1 MTEGIVNIDQLTSGM
16 QEPVKRF
23 VLRVQELAGSNCLAI
38 TSFGAITTPAFD
50 PRKQLAKSVVILNNI
65 DLPML
70 RELAKDGVKL
80 GKAKIAAPLIMTP
93 VYIEGSLDTFP
104 LEFLEIQQC
113 HLCLA
118 GPDHFSDLSFDA
130 SHIRLQCERE
140 LKTILIAMR
149 QGLLAAAGREKM
161 FGTMESDIAERL
173 MRTLRGLLWLHDQ
186 KDYLDAIQV
195 VGHIEQETER
205 SLPAIRGTLQDLRQ
219 HGWEDFMKLYEEI
232 DGLKTLAD
240 KW

>member
-38 TSFGAITTPAFD
+38 TSFGAIATPAFD
-50 PRKQLAKSVVILNNI
+50 PRNNNI

-186 KDYLDAIQV
+186 KDYLAAIQV
-195 VGHIEQETER
+195 VGHIEHETER

-219 HGWEDFMKLYEEI
+219 HGWEDFMRLYEEI
-232 DGLKTLAD
+232 DGLKTIAD

>member
-1 MTEGIVNIDQLTSGM
+1 MTQGVVNIDQLNSGM
-16 QEPVKRF
+16 QEPVRTF
-23 VLRVQELAGSNCLAI
+23 ASRVQDLAGSNCLSI
-38 TSFGAITTPAFD
+38 TAFGAIATPGFD
-50 PRKQLAKSVVILNNI
+50 RAVHTAKSVVVLEQI
-65 DLPML
+65 DLSML
-70 RELAKDGVKL
+70 RELAKDGAKL

-93 VYIEGSLDTFP
+93 IYVQGSLDAFP

-113 HLCLA
+113 HLCLV

-161 FGTMESDIAERL
+161 FGAMESDIAERL
-173 MRTLRGLLWLHDQ
+173 MRTLRGLLWLHG
-186 KDYLDAIQV
+186 KKEFLTAVQV
-195 VGHIEQETER
+195 VGQIEQDTDR
-205 SLPAIRGTLQDLRQ
+205 SLPGIRSALEGSRQ
-219 HGWEDFMKLYEEI
+219 HDWDDFTKLYNEI
-232 DGLKTLAD
+232 DGLKTFAD